1 MERVDPELDAADLS
15 LDVRELGAAYLGGR
29 SLAALAAAGLVT
41 VHQRPGQREGVLARA
56 STAFG
61 WPVAPASSWVF

>member
-1 MERVDPELDAADLS
+1 MRATSDPADLS

-29 SLAALAAAGLVT
+29 SLAALASAGLIVE
-41 VHQRPGQREGVLARA
+41 HRPGALPTA

-61 WPVAPASSWVF
+61 WPVAPLCDWVF